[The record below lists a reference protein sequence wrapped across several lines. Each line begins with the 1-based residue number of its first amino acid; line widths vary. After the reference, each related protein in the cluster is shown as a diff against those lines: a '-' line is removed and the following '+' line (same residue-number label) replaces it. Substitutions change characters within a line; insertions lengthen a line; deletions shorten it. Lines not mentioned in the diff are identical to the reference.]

1 MSQLVRTSQVGL
13 VRLKIEPNA
22 LAEALNF
29 PIFAARFIRRSFSG
43 GGFVSWF
50 FFTHFTFAKATAN
63 TVLLSS
69 VG

>member
-1 MSQLVRTSQVGL
+1 MSQLVAITRFRL
-13 VRLKIEPNA
+13 VPLKIERNT

>member
-1 MSQLVRTSQVGL
+1 MSQLVTITHFRL
-13 VRLKIEPNA
+13 VPLKIERNT

>member
-1 MSQLVRTSQVGL
+1 MSQLVTITQFRL
-13 VRLKIEPNA
+13 VPLKIERNT

-29 PIFAARFIRRSFSG
+29 PIFAARFNRRSLGEG
-43 GGFVSWF
+43 GKK
-50 FFTHFTFAKATAN
+50 THFTFAKATAN

>member
-1 MSQLVRTSQVGL
+1 MSQLVTITQFRL
-13 VRLKIEPNA
+13 VPLKIERNT

-50 FFTHFTFAKATAN
+50 FFTHFTFAKTTAN

>member
-1 MSQLVRTSQVGL
+1 MSQLVTITQFRL
-13 VRLKIEPNA
+13 VPLKIERNT

-50 FFTHFTFAKATAN
+50 FFTHFAVAKALAN